1 MSDRAPAAWRARAGA
16 GHKGLGAVTVEEP
29 VVRELIV
36 TGPLRGRLY
45 DLFTQ
50 VYEGRS
56 DVRVIMD
63 RRSCRPPSRA
73 AVPMLRGAA
82 WPSAAAGQPAWI
94 FPPPD

>member
-1 MSDRAPAAWRARAGA
+1 M
-16 GHKGLGAVTVEEP
+16 EEP

-56 DVRVIMD
+56 DVRVVMD
-63 RRSCRPPSRA
+63 RRHGDQRSAPQSDAPRH
-73 AVPMLRGAA
+73 RGTERR
-82 WPSAAAGQPAWI
+82 SGQPAWI

>member
-1 MSDRAPAAWRARAGA
+1 M
-16 GHKGLGAVTVEEP
+16 EEP

-45 DLFTQ
+45 DLFTH

-56 DVRVIMD
+56 DVRVIID
-63 RRSCRPPSRA
+63 RRYGDQGPAPQSPAPRRRLAERRSRE
-73 AVPMLRGAA
+73 
-82 WPSAAAGQPAWI
+82 PAWI

>member
-1 MSDRAPAAWRARAGA
+1 M
-16 GHKGLGAVTVEEP
+16 EEP

-63 RRSCRPPSRA
+63 RRHADRRSAPPPDAPRRRQAERRSRP
-73 AVPMLRGAA
+73 
-82 WPSAAAGQPAWI
+82 PAWI
-94 FPPPD
+94 FPPLD